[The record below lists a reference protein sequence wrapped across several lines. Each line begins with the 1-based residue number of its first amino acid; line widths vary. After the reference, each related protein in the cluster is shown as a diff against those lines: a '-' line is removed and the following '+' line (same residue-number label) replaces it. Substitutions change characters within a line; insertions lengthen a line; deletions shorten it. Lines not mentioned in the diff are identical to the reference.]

1 MSDTEN
7 NNTSEKVDADPRAS
21 SPLRMSR
28 KRTASADLDNDLVQ
42 DEDDEDSLHFKQR
55 PSSAEQRSNYDYG
68 SSGNPMDTS
77 VGHAGAHDERSSSVS
92 SVKEDQLLL
101 KDISMLREDRVKR
114 EKYWKEFLV
123 TSYFPFQMGSA
134 GLHFQKSTDK
144 TNLTISM
151 SVSFLPSRG
160 SVVVL
165 LSWSSPPDWIKTRV
179 IS

>member
-68 SSGNPMDTS
+68 SSGNPLDS
-77 VGHAGAHDERSSSVS
+77 IAGHAGAHDERSPSVS

-114 EKYWKEFLV
+114 EKYWK
-123 TSYFPFQMGSA
+123 
-134 GLHFQKSTDK
+134 HF
-144 TNLTISM
+144 
-151 SVSFLPSRG
+151 
-160 SVVVL
+160 
-165 LSWSSPPDWIKTRV
+165 
-179 IS
+179 

>member
-1 MSDTEN
+1 MRLISQTLIEFRPSSVDYASKLLGSNASSYLSPSSMSDTEN

-114 EKYWKEFLV
+114 EKY
-123 TSYFPFQMGSA
+123 
-134 GLHFQKSTDK
+134 
-144 TNLTISM
+144 
-151 SVSFLPSRG
+151 
-160 SVVVL
+160 
-165 LSWSSPPDWIKTRV
+165 
-179 IS
+179 